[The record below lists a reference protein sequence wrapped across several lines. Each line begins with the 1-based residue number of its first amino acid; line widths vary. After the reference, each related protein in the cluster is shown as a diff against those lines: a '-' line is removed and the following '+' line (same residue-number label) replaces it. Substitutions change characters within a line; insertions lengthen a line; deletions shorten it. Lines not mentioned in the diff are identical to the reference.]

1 MQTIALLALFVAAA
15 SAAVVTLDTEFSFS
29 AWKLKFNKNYLSAT
43 EEETRKFI
51 FEKNAAYIQ
60 QHNSQGHSFT
70 LGMNQFGDL
79 TNAEFQ
85 AKYLTKMNASRT
97 GDKFDLTATANP
109 SSVDWRTKGYVTPIK
124 DQGQCGSCWSFS
136 AAAGIEGAHF
146 KATGNL
152 VSFSEQNLV
161 DCSTAEGNQGCN
173 GGLMDYAFTYVIKNK
188 GLDTEA
194 SYPYTARDGSCRY
207 KPDTSGGTIKSFVDV
222 TSGSEADLETA
233 SATIGPISVA
243 IDASHNSFQFYK
255 SGIYSEPLCSSKNLD
270 HGVTLVGY
278 GTSTA
283 AYWIVKNSWGT
294 SWGNQGY
301 IEMTKD
307 KRNQCGIATAASYPI
322 A

>member
-1 MQTIALLALFVAAA
+1 VPAVAAPIAILHNLPAVANFDADA
-15 SAAVVTLDTEFSFS
+15 SFT
-29 AWKLKFNKNYLSAT
+29 AWKIKYNKNYLNA
-43 EEETRKFI
+43 EEETTRKFI
-51 FEKNAAYIQ
+51 FEKNVAYIAN
-60 QHNSQGHSFT
+60 HNEQKHSFT

-85 AKYLTKMNASRT
+85 AKYLTKMNATRS
-97 GDKFDLTATANP
+97 GDAFNLKGGANP

-136 AAAGIEGAHF
+136 AVGGIEGAHF
-146 KATGNL
+146 KATGSL

-173 GGLMDYAFTYVIKNK
+173 GGLMDYAFKYVIKTG

-194 SYPYTARDGSCRY
+194 SYPYTARDGTCKY
-207 KPDTSGGTIKSFVDV
+207 KPATSGGTIKSFTDV
-222 TSGSEADLETA
+222 TAGSEADLETA
-233 SATIGPISVA
+233 VATIGPISVA

-255 SGIYSEPLCSSKNLD
+255 SGIYNEPLCSSKNLD
-270 HGVTLVGY
+270 HGVLAVGY
-278 GTSTA
+278 GSG
-283 AYWIVKNSWGT
+283 YWLVKNSWGT